1 MNIFDQS
8 KSLMNGVFYRDIVE
22 YPTFTY
28 LRSVFTDDCYN
39 LIEPLVPFADVEWNA
54 IKHLIRQEH
63 DQQMAVSFY
72 LSETL
77 LSSYQSI
84 LKDEGYQQTAFE
96 AYLTKQPQARAT
108 MAGEGA
114 RFVEVTDQNAG
125 IYLQLVEEC
134 FPEYSNNKE
143 YTDFYRHVSNLHN
156 PTDSHIF
163 NYNIMLYKQELPVSF
178 GSLILSTK
186 LQLGYLHNMGTA
198 PAYRHQGLFTAVTSF
213 LESKAV
219 SHGVDTIYVNAEVN
233 GASYRGFLKHGYA
246 EDCRYHL
253 FSVI

>member
-1 MNIFDQS
+1 
-8 KSLMNGVFYRDIVE
+8 MNGVFYRDIVE

-39 LIEPLVPFADVEWNA
+39 LIEPRVPFADVEWNA

-63 DQQMAVSFY
+63 AQQMAVSFY
-72 LSETL
+72 LSEKML
-77 LSSYQSI
+77 PSYRSI
-84 LKDEGYQQTAFE
+84 LKDEGYQETAFE
-96 AYLTKQPQARAT
+96 AYLTKQPQDGAAV
-108 MAGEGA
+108 AGEGI
-114 RFVEVTDQNAG
+114 RFVEVTDENAAS
-125 IYLQLVEEC
+125 YLKLVQEC
-134 FPEYSNNKE
+134 FPEYGNNKE

-156 PTDSHIF
+156 PSDSHIF
-163 NYNIMLYKQELPVSF
+163 NYNIMLYKQQQPVSF

-198 PAYRHQGLFTAVTSF
+198 PAYRHQGRFTAVTSF
-213 LESKAV
+213 LEAKAV
-219 SHGVDTIYVNAEVN
+219 SHRVDTLYVNAEVK
-233 GASYRGFLKHGYA
+233 GASYRGFLKHGYT